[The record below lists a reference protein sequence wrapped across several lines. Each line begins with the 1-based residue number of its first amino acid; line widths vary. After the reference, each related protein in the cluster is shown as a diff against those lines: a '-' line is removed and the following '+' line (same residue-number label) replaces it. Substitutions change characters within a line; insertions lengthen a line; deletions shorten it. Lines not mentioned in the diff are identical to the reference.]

1 MMRSVMA
8 IVLAVMA
15 VFAFATTNARAQE
28 AERMLADAR
37 AALPA
42 NCAELP
48 EIDRLGAI
56 LCSGEMRIGV
66 RTGYPRF
73 AEGRDGERTGFEI
86 DLAQDLA
93 ARLGVELVL
102 EQVTPVTRL
111 SALADGSI
119 DLVIATMGHNTVRD
133 ANARFI
139 LPHYYSSE
147 TILIG
152 SRRLDIETWEDA
164 ADRTVCTTVGNFA
177 NSLLVER
184 VARVLLFDTPSRLV
198 ENLES
203 GICSLIV
210 QDDSVMVDA
219 LASENFGGRFERK
232 LGLSEIP
239 WGMAVGLD
247 GTERLA
253 AVLDAT
259 IREMHADGALLAL
272 AEPHGIETGFLERAQ
287 ETWSQPFCR
296 EAPSTCVLPPL
307 ETALAS
313 GPLEGVIEVVQVWLE
328 QTFGVLYSQFAWDL
342 FVNGIVT
349 SLIAVVG
356 VLVATLLAALVF
368 ASGLLVRNRLV
379 RSALHL
385 LLVVFQGSPPIL
397 ILVFVATIANAALVY
412 SPTVALF
419 VAVVAI
425 GLVNG
430 AFAGQGIADG
440 WKSLDDHLAGGTRMR
455 HAIVRAAPQ
464 IEAFLT
470 NATRGIAAASF
481 VGAADL
487 TNALNDIAS
496 FSRSQAVTYWIL
508 LIFYVVVVMIVVRLS
523 RALNRVLERA
533 LIEDAA

>member
-1 MMRSVMA
+1 M
-8 IVLAVMA
+8 
-15 VFAFATTNARAQE
+15 
-28 AERMLADAR
+28 
-37 AALPA
+37 
-42 NCAELP
+42 
-48 EIDRLGAI
+48 
-56 LCSGEMRIGV
+56 
-66 RTGYPRF
+66 
-73 AEGRDGERTGFEI
+73 
-86 DLAQDLA
+86 
-93 ARLGVELVL
+93 
-102 EQVTPVTRL
+102 
-111 SALADGSI
+111 
-119 DLVIATMGHNTVRD
+119 
-133 ANARFI
+133 
-139 LPHYYSSE
+139 
-147 TILIG
+147 
-152 SRRLDIETWEDA
+152 
-164 ADRTVCTTVGNFA
+164 
-177 NSLLVER
+177 
-184 VARVLLFDTPSRLV
+184 
-198 ENLES
+198 
-203 GICSLIV
+203 
-210 QDDSVMVDA
+210 
-219 LASENFGGRFERK
+219 
-232 LGLSEIP
+232 
-239 WGMAVGLD
+239 
-247 GTERLA
+247 
-253 AVLDAT
+253 
-259 IREMHADGALLAL
+259 
-272 AEPHGIETGFLERAQ
+272 
-287 ETWSQPFCR
+287 
-296 EAPSTCVLPPL
+296 
-307 ETALAS
+307 
-313 GPLEGVIEVVQVWLE
+313 IEVVQVWLE